1 MTAEAILPRLSGV
14 RCTGKGRWVA
24 RCPAHE
30 DRKPSLA
37 IRELADERLLIH
49 CFAGCGA
56 GEVLAA
62 VGLDF
67 SALYPPRPLGDRT
80 APENRPFSAADA
92 LRCIAFEALIA
103 ATAASNL
110 SRGESLN
117 ESDRA
122 RLWTAAVRINAA
134 MEKTTWG

>member
-1 MTAEAILPRLSGV
+1 MTAEAILPRLSDV
-14 RCTGKGRWVA
+14 RRTGKGRWVA

-67 SALYPPRPLGDRT
+67 SALYPARPLGDRT
-80 APENRPFSAADA
+80 GPESRLFSAADA

-103 ATAASNL
+103 ATAAAVL

-117 ESDRA
+117 ESERA
-122 RLWTAAVRINAA
+122 RLWTAAVRINTA